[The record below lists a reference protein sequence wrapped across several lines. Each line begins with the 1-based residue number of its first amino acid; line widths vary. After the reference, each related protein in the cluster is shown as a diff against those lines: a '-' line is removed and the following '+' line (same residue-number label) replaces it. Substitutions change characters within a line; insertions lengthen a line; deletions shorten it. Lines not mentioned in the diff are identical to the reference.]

1 MARKKKKEKI
11 LSMDQGQVCDHKV
24 GFAYS
29 GINKFK
35 CMCILCHL
43 ILCKHTVHI
52 CTFMLTDVASWRE
65 GGGRG
70 AMQQQQNKPDSPS
83 SPTGLTSQGQTETQ
97 QNGPQTSSPVELPSQ
112 PPRPGSGPTSGGP
125 MPMGP
130 PMGMPPQYRMM
141 PPYVSLLICHIILMV
156 FAMHCCPF
164 MQKK

>member
-1 MARKKKKEKI
+1 
-11 LSMDQGQVCDHKV
+11 
-24 GFAYS
+24 
-29 GINKFK
+29 
-35 CMCILCHL
+35 MCILCHL
-43 ILCKHTVHI
+43 ILCEHIVHI

-141 PPYVSLLICHIILMV
+141 PPYVS
-156 FAMHCCPF
+156 
-164 MQKK
+164 